1 MYSCKACQ
9 GIEITHQVAKSA
21 RATTRRKPPANRY
34 LSHTLG
40 FSKCQGSEQ
49 AHSIAE
55 ARCPE
60 PNRPKNHSKS
70 DRTRVSLPSRYCGK
84 DPKRSSVTKVIIL
97 LEDISVVTL
106 KRTDTTLDLSQM
118 AKRFGELK
126 VRRKSYGIF
135 WPQRTFLYCRF
146 VLPACGGEQG
156 VWNNTYMLWTR

>member
-1 MYSCKACQ
+1 MQ
-9 GIEITHQVAKSA
+9 GPRHAASHRRTGTH
-21 RATTRRKPPANRY
+21 RTRWAFQTR
-34 LSHTLG
+34 
-40 FSKCQGSEQ
+40 QGSEQ

-60 PNRPKNHSKS
+60 PNRPKIHSKN
-70 DRTRVSLPSRYCGK
+70 DRTRVSLPSRYSRK

-126 VRRKSYGIF
+126 VRRKSYSTIR
-135 WPQRTFLYCRF
+135 PQRMFLYCRY
-146 VLPACGGEQG
+146 VLPACSREQG
-156 VWNNTYMLWTR
+156 AWNNFHMLWT